1 MSISRIPSQKTP
13 KPCHVVREAFGAQ
26 SPTDLTELQS
36 FPNADEVA
44 TQAAQQTIEETA
56 QKLAN
61 PDLGIKL
68 GGAALRALTTLCRR
82 CELSGICL
90 TREAIASTYE
100 KQRNQ
105 DSKFSNLLDTKEMP
119 HPLSLLVKNDVIIQP
134 QDPVQ
139 LVSIRSNMKG
149 IQLWS
154 NARDDI
160 ELVSFS
166 VCSDRYTTGAVIID
180 ASPIVNSG
188 NIQPAAPEDMKVLL
202 DKLVSFAVAPNNRSE
217 PQLYQTNNSAIRL
230 MRSGS
235 TGQTTIREVRMR
247 GKNRL
252 YFTISRNNNGIPT
265 IIIIGCHGSKESYQ
279 IEFFRATGCTYR

>member
-13 KPCHVVREAFGAQ
+13 KPCHAVREAFGVQ

-36 FPNADEVA
+36 FPDAGEA
-44 TQAAQQTIEETA
+44 AAQAAQHIIQETA
-56 QKLAN
+56 QEPAN
-61 PDLGIKL
+61 PDLGLEL
-68 GGAALRALTTLCRR
+68 GGAALQALTTLCKR
-82 CELSGICL
+82 CELSDICL
-90 TREAIASTYE
+90 TQGVIASTYE
-100 KQRNQ
+100 QQRNQ
-105 DSKFSNLLDTKEMP
+105 HNESSTLPNTKEIS
-119 HPLSLLVKNDVIIQP
+119 HLLSLLAKNDVIIQP

-149 IQLWS
+149 IQLRS
-154 NARDDI
+154 NALDDI

-202 DKLVSFAVAPNNRSE
+202 NKLVSFAVAPNNRSE
-217 PQLYQTNNSAIRL
+217 FQLYQTNNSAIR
-230 MRSGS
+230 RINSGS

-247 GKNRL
+247 GKNHL

-279 IEFFRATGCTYR
+279 TEFLKAIGRT